1 MKSVIPFASILC
13 ISTLS
18 GCASITTDAMQ
29 PVDVKTKSKQGQ
41 SITQAKCTLS
51 NEKGNWSV
59 VTPNTVSVHKASG
72 ELAVNCKKANQ
83 PDGNAKAISRAG
95 AGMYGNIL
103 IGGGIGAVIDHN
115 SGKAYNYPDKIDV
128 IMGETVTI
136 DRRDSSTHKK
146 K

>member
-1 MKSVIPFASILC
+1 MKFAIPLASLLC

-29 PVDVKTKSKQGQ
+29 PVDVTTKSKQGQ
-41 SITQAKCTLS
+41 SITQAKCTLK
-51 NEKGNWSV
+51 NEKGSWSV
-59 VTPNTVSVHKASG
+59 VAPNTVSVHKAAG
-72 ELAVNCKKANQ
+72 DLAVNCKKSGL
-83 PDGNAKAISRAG
+83 PDGNVVAISRAG

-128 IMGETVTI
+128 VMGDNVKI
-136 DRRDSSTHKK
+136 DRSDSKTHK
-146 K
+146 